1 MLIKESQLFGYMKL
15 NTLIFQKIEIEHTDV
30 SKIEPT
36 IWLYEIIYVSNFI
49 ISVMFVFELIGIVKV
64 RLLFVILYLKSRF
77 EIYNSFC
84 G

>member
-1 MLIKESQLFGYMKL
+1 MKL